1 MNSLAYYLFL
11 NHLYLPLALI
21 SFVNPHYIFGTKIEL
36 STSIENILT
45 KNQERKM
52 KLDSNSKLSRTV
64 FITAA
69 MILINSSGHANVS
82 VEKPKTPAES
92 NLLCEVALATE
103 QTQAKPAA
111 SAQSLFDMLAEL
123 DDKPVVQEP
132 PPAPVEI
139 QSTTVESQKQVADP
153 TASENQ
159 KTPELEVSKKFTD
172 EYYKDVELPKRQA
185 FMPDDQERYDNYY
198 KIAQEMVK
206 LIGES
211 YESKD
216 KDEFAATV
224 GPVLERV
231 RSGRVK
237 ESNELLLGNFMKTRL
252 SDLHK
257 SKDLLKTTDKYIG
270 TFDDLVVE
278 FAKASDLFKP
288 ELGNWDL
295 LKTYSLFNKGK
306 QEKQREE
313 LINNLIKEAT
323 QKAVPVETAIKAV
336 LSRMET
342 DKLEMI
348 DLMGQMGRQI
358 NTLEKVN
365 VAFDEKIEFLLALDN
380 AIIDYVKNTDRT
392 NEDKKDRLRHFL
404 LVNVLSDIR
413 MTITELKVNKSY
425 CQEILLASYT
435 TYNNFIF
442 QYKRTGFAID
452 RMTLALPASLMLK
465 VANAALKRIADSTNK
480 ADQVA
485 ANLLKEVSTE
495 TADIGARQRQDYD
508 TMRTQYLNI
517 ILEAHNILDA
527 ENAAAEIF
535 KRKLLE
541 SELVAVAK
549 LNETQEATQVALG
562 DIRKATQANKATIDT
577 QNVVTADNLQH
588 LQNLADTV
596 SNIDGKI
603 REAQA
608 THDQLNSTQE
618 RLKQM
623 SGAVWNQMTSAI
635 EKNGK

>member
-1 MNSLAYYLFL
+1 
-11 NHLYLPLALI
+11 
-21 SFVNPHYIFGTKIEL
+21 
-36 STSIENILT
+36 
-45 KNQERKM
+45 M